1 MLTINTHSLRLLVML
16 ATLLFGA
23 TVQASTAPA
32 QLRQL
37 MQLAEYIG
45 ADYAEAVTAGKVADA
60 GEYQEMLEFAQLL
73 VTNALPNNPTFGNQA
88 KALLGAIKN
97 KATLAEVQSMTN
109 ALRGELLALAP
120 QSSIPKTLLPKAQV
134 SALFQTSCGG
144 CHGMLGQGNGALAA
158 SLEPAPTDFT
168 DRHRALNRSV
178 LGLFDAINNGI
189 DGTAMPAFSTMT
201 EQQRWSLSFYV
212 GSLGFDSLAV
222 ADNHNA
228 DLQQRVNY
236 SPNQLF
242 DLLSLQQPGKLDQ
255 LRNYVENLNEAQ
267 PNPLAFTSQQLH
279 KALTL
284 YQSGQYDKA
293 QTLSVSAYLDGF
305 ELVENA
311 LDVKD
316 SDLRKSI
323 ETQLMALRR
332 LVSSNADIKEIET
345 AFSEVQVQLAQAQK
359 LMSGSSLSPEALF
372 TASFVILLREGLEA
386 LLVIIALVTVLRR
399 TGRKDALKY
408 VHFGWVSALLAGFAT
423 WFAAQYLITISGAS
437 REVMEGAAALLA
449 AIVLFYVGFWM
460 HSKTHANPWQLYIQQ
475 NINANLKRGTL
486 WGIWGL
492 AFIAVYREVFETV
505 LFYQSLLSQAGSA
518 DMSSVISGF
527 IAALAGL
534 GFITWF
540 MTRYSVKLPIKRFFA
555 LTTYILLAL
564 SFILLGKAIGALQ
577 EANLL
582 SLTPFPYD
590 IEMSWIG
597 VYSTWQNVVAQSMV
611 LVLSAG
617 LLLGASGKTATRLRK
632 EGEN

>member
-1 MLTINTHSLRLLVML
+1 MLLP
-16 ATLLFGA
+16 AFLFGA
-23 TVQASTAPA
+23 TVQAETTPA

-45 ADYAEAVTAGKVADA
+45 ADYAEAVTGGVIADA
-60 GEYQEMLEFAQLL
+60 AEYQEMLEFGQLI
-73 VTNALPNNPTFGNQA
+73 VTNALPDSPDFANQA
-88 KALLGAIKN
+88 SALLTAIKN
-97 KATLAEVQSMTN
+97 KATLAAVQKMTN

-120 QSSIPKTLLPKAQV
+120 QSSIPEILLPKAEV
-134 SALFQTSCGG
+134 AALFQSSCGG
-144 CHGMLGQGNGALAA
+144 CHGMWGQGDGTLAA
-158 SLEPAPTDFT
+158 SLAPAPTDFT

-189 DGTAMPAFSTMT
+189 DGTAMPAFATMT

-212 GSLGFDSLAV
+212 GSLGFDSLAHT
-222 ADNHNA
+222 DNHNA
-228 DLQQRVNY
+228 NLQQRVNY

-255 LRNYVENLNEAQ
+255 LRAYAENLSEAQ
-267 PNPLAFTSQQLH
+267 PNPLAFTSQQLR
-279 KALTL
+279 KVLTL
-284 YQSGQYDKA
+284 YQSGHYNKA
-293 QTLSVSAYLDGF
+293 QTLAVSAYLDGF
-305 ELVENA
+305 ELVENT

-316 SDLRKSI
+316 SGLRKSI

-332 LVSSNADIKEIET
+332 LINNKADSKIVENAVNEAVT
-345 AFSEVQVQLAQAQK
+345 QLAQAQK
-359 LMSGSSLSPEALF
+359 LLSGSSLSPEALF

-386 LLVIIALVTVLRR
+386 LLVIIALITVLRR
-399 TGRKDALKY
+399 TGRLDALKY

-437 REVMEGAAALLA
+437 REVMEGVAALLA

-460 HSKTHANPWQLYIQQ
+460 HSKTHANQWQRYIEQ
-475 NINANLKRGTL
+475 NINANLKLGTL
-486 WGIWGL
+486 WAIWGL

-505 LFYQSLLSQAGSA
+505 LFYQSLLSQAQSA
-518 DMSSVISGF
+518 DLSSVASGF
-527 IAALAGL
+527 ITALAGL

-540 MTRYSVKLPIKRFFA
+540 MTRYSVKLPIKHFFA

-564 SFILLGKAIGALQ
+564 SFVLLGKAIGALQ

-597 VYSTWQNVVAQSMV
+597 VYSTWQNVVAQSVV
-611 LVLSAG
+611 LLLSVG
-617 LLLGASGKTATRLRK
+617 LLLERRMVK
-632 EGEN
+632 

>member
-1 MLTINTHSLRLLVML
+1 MLL
-16 ATLLFGA
+16 AAFLFGA
-23 TVQASTAPA
+23 TVQADSEPA

-45 ADYAEAVTAGKVADA
+45 ADYAEAVTAGEVTDS
-60 GEYQEMLEFAQLL
+60 GEYQEMLEFGQLI
-73 VTNALPNNPTFGNQA
+73 VTNALPNSPAFANQA
-88 KALLGAIKN
+88 NALLSAIKN
-97 KATLAEVQSMTN
+97 KATLAAVQNMTN

-120 QSSIPKTLLPKAQV
+120 QSSIPTLLLPKAEV
-134 SALFQTSCGG
+134 AALFQSSCGG
-144 CHGMLGQGNGALAA
+144 CHGMWGQGDGTLAA

-178 LGLFDAINNGI
+178 LGLYDAINNGI
-189 DGTAMPAFSTMT
+189 DGTAMPAFDTMT

-212 GSLGFDSLAV
+212 GSLGFDSLAHT
-222 ADNHNA
+222 DNHNT

-242 DLLSLQQPGKLDQ
+242 ELLSLQQPGKLDQ
-255 LRNYVENLNEAQ
+255 LRAYVENLSEAQ
-267 PNPLAFTSQQLH
+267 PNPLVFTSQQLR

-284 YQSGQYDKA
+284 YQSGHYNKA

-311 LDVKD
+311 LDIKD
-316 SDLRKSI
+316 SELRKSI

-332 LVSSNADIKEIET
+332 LINNKADSKVVENAVNE
-345 AFSEVQVQLAQAQK
+345 AVAQLAQAQK
-359 LMSGSSLSPEALF
+359 LLSGSSLSSEALF

-386 LLVIIALVTVLRR
+386 LLVIIALITVLRR
-399 TGRKDALKY
+399 TGRLDALKY

-423 WFAAQYLITISGAS
+423 WYAAQYLITISGAS
-437 REVMEGAAALLA
+437 REVMEGVAALLA

-460 HSKTHANPWQLYIQQ
+460 HSKTHANQWQRYIEQ
-475 NINANLKRGTL
+475 NIHANLKLGTL

-505 LFYQSLLSQAGSA
+505 LFYQSLLSQAKSTDISA
-518 DMSSVISGF
+518 VASGF

-564 SFILLGKAIGALQ
+564 SFVLLGKAIGALQ
-577 EANLL
+577 EADLL

-597 VYSTWQNVVAQSMV
+597 VYSTWQNVVAQSVV
-611 LVLSAG
+611 LLLSAR
-617 LLLGASGKTATRLRK
+617 LLLGFKQGRLRK
-632 EGEN
+632 NQA